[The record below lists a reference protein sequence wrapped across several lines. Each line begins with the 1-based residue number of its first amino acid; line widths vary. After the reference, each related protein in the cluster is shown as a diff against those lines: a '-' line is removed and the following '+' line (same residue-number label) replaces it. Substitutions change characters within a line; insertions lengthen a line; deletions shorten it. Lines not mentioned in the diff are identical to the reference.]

1 MKRIIVI
8 VLVALLASNV
18 ANAWRG
24 ILTVSADREWNSLI
38 ISSIRHYEQNCRSS
52 GSKTDSSKIYIC
64 ADALQNPFPW
74 DSIGN
79 AYFFSLKNRPSKRV
93 RQRLKKEIEAYF
105 VKTWLEGGKF
115 VVGLFLK
122 RGRID
127 DREDLWTE
135 TDRMA
140 YVHGYC
146 EEDGKWRQWA
156 LNETKR
162 NFDIPKENPLNLMVV
177 SCIKKYREHYKRI
190 IMNEVELAGN
200 PEMAKKIYVRDD
212 GLQEP
217 FPYDSI
223 ENVFHFSCYNKITG
237 KLGRLLKKCV
247 KKRHLGRG
255 LQTFFVNMNFEEKD
269 ISVLLRVCYVYM
281 ETKRKCLKRETMI
294 NFGLSDWCE
303 YTYRYSEMSG
313 KWEFVKSEYGGI

>member
-1 MKRIIVI
+1 MKKIIM
-8 VLVALLASNV
+8 LLLSVCFAASAAGGWNPG
-18 ANAWRG
+18 ACSK
-24 ILTVSADREWNSLI
+24 LNSLA
-38 ISSIRHYEQNCRSS
+38 ISSIRHYEQNYRYSE
-52 GSKTDSSKIYIC
+52 SKTDSSKVYIC
-64 ADALQNPFPW
+64 VDGLQYPFPY
-74 DSIGN
+74 DSISN

-93 RQRLKKEIEAYF
+93 RHRLKKKFEAYF
-105 VKTWLEGGKF
+105 VRTWLEGDRF

-122 RGRID
+122 SGRID

-237 KLGRLLKKCV
+237 KLGILLKKCV

-255 LQTFFVNMNFEEKD
+255 LQTYFVNMNFEEKD